1 VSILSRRSIKNI
13 IKSPYMI
20 FAGLV
25 IGFYI
30 GIFHKSTGKILEPFG
45 QIYLSA
51 LQMSIIPLVFVSVST
66 SITNL
71 LTAHQAPAFLKHM
84 LKVFIPMLILAS
96 FIGMIFAMV
105 MKPGENIGHM
115 EDFNRIMNSS
125 GIMARVITVSEPIE
139 LDNAKGLLNFLKE
152 AVPSNIFAAI
162 SDGKILQLIIFTVF
176 FSVALGYVKEDH
188 RQIVLNLFN
197 VLMSVFQIIIAAV
210 VKLLPLGVCF
220 LVAGQLSNIS
230 AEVIYVMMKF
240 VIMSCAT
247 LLFFFFLASIFMW
260 RNSGVSYLKSISMM
274 RDPIFVSLTTN
285 SSIAAMP
292 AAISSLVEN
301 FKFEKSVTNLI
312 MPLGIVTCRY
322 GSIIYFSFATIFI
335 AQLYNLPLD
344 IYGYFIILL
353 GAIVGGLTTSGAT
366 GIVTLS
372 MMNIVLEPLGLPFG
386 AVLVLFIAIDPIID
400 PFRTLLIVYV
410 NSAATALI
418 AKRETVEPVLEAA

>member
-1 VSILSRRSIKNI
+1 MEVLSNNKIKRV

-20 FAGLV
+20 FVGLA

-30 GIFHKSTGKILEPFG
+30 GIFHKSTGKIVEPFG
-45 QIYLSA
+45 QIYLAA

-66 SITNL
+66 SIANL
-71 LTAHQAPAFLKHM
+71 LSANQAPAFLKHM
-84 LKVFIPMLILAS
+84 LKVFVPMLILSS
-96 FIGMIFAMV
+96 FIGMVFAMV
-105 MKPGENIGHM
+105 MKPGENISHM
-115 EDFNRIMNSS
+115 EDFNKIMNNS
-125 GIMARVITVSEPIE
+125 GIMARVITLTDPIE
-139 LDNAKGLLNFLKE
+139 LDNAKGLLNFLRE
-152 AVPSNIFAAI
+152 AVPSNIFAAV
-162 SDGKILQLIIFTVF
+162 SEGKILQLIIFTIF
-176 FSVALGYVKEDH
+176 FSVALGYIKEEY
-188 RQIVLNLFN
+188 RKTIINLFN

-210 VKLLPLGVCF
+210 VKLLPVGVCF

-230 AEVIYVMMKF
+230 AEVIFVMLKF
-240 VIMSCAT
+240 VVMSCAT

-292 AAISSLVEN
+292 AAISSLIEN
-301 FKFEKSVTNLI
+301 FKFDRSATNLI

-322 GSIIYFSFATIFI
+322 GNIIYFSFATIFI
-335 AQLYNLPLD
+335 AQLYSLPLD
-344 IYGYFIILL
+344 TYSYLIILL

-366 GIVTLS
+366 GVVTLS

-386 AVLVLFIAIDPIID
+386 AVLVLFIAVDPIID
-400 PFRTLLIVYV
+400 PLRTLLIVYV

-418 AKRETVEPVLEAA
+418 AKREKDDPALAA